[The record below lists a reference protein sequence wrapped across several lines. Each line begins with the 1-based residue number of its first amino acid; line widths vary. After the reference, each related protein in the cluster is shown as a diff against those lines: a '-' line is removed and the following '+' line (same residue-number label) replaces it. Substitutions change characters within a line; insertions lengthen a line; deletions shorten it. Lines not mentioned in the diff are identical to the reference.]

1 MPKARKPSSGV
12 IQVRHPSEETGEL
25 RLIPAPVTRASRA
38 GVVLGGGTWFRC
50 GQFSSRMVMAAAV
63 PLRPDFDAAALRTL
77 AKQSRDPDQTR
88 RLLALAPIYEGQPQ
102 SEAARVGCVTLQSVR
117 DWVVRFTAQGPAG
130 LINGKAP
137 GRRAILNETQR
148 AALRAIVEQ
157 GPIPAIHG
165 VVRWR
170 LVDLIAWL
178 WEEFRLSISQQTLSR
193 ELRALNYR
201 KLSARPRHYA
211 QNEHAADVFNK
222 RSPTAWRR
230 SQRRSAASRSR
241 FGSRMRRGLDKRTR
255 SRGAGR
261 NAARA
266 PQPPRIS
273 EQPRPISSA
282 RSVRLPARSWLGPA
296 ALHDTGHA
304 VAPNR
309 DRAGRGA
316 GRARRCSPGSRRLA
330 CLDQAG

>member
-1 MPKARKPSSGV
+1 
-12 IQVRHPSEETGEL
+12 
-25 RLIPAPVTRASRA
+25 
-38 GVVLGGGTWFRC
+38 
-50 GQFSSRMVMAAAV
+50 MVMAAAV

-77 AKQSRDPDQTR
+77 ATQSRDPDQTR
-88 RLLALAPIYEGQPQ
+88 RLLALATIYEGQPR

-178 WEEFRLSISQQTLSR
+178 WEEFRLSISQQTVSR
-193 ELRALNYR
+193 ELRAMNYR

-211 QNEHAADVFNK
+211 KNEHAADVFKK

-230 SQRRSAASRSR
+230 SQRRSAASR
-241 FGSRMRRGLDKRTR
+241 
-255 SRGAGR
+255 
-261 NAARA
+261 
-266 PQPPRIS
+266 
-273 EQPRPISSA
+273 
-282 RSVRLPARSWLGPA
+282 
-296 ALHDTGHA
+296 
-304 VAPNR
+304 
-309 DRAGRGA
+309 
-316 GRARRCSPGSRRLA
+316 
-330 CLDQAG
+330 

>member
-1 MPKARKPSSGV
+1 
-12 IQVRHPSEETGEL
+12 
-25 RLIPAPVTRASRA
+25 
-38 GVVLGGGTWFRC
+38 
-50 GQFSSRMVMAAAV
+50 MVMAAAV

-77 AKQSRDPDQTR
+77 ATQSRDPDQTR
-88 RLLALAPIYEGQPQ
+88 RLLALATIYEGQPR
-102 SEAARVGCVTLQSVR
+102 SEAARVGCVTLQSVRDWVVRFTAQGPAGLINGKAPGRRAILQSVR

-193 ELRALNYR
+193 ELRAMNYR

-211 QNEHAADVFNK
+211 KNEHAADVFKK

-230 SQRRSAASRSR
+230 SQRRSAASR
-241 FGSRMRRGLDKRTR
+241 
-255 SRGAGR
+255 
-261 NAARA
+261 
-266 PQPPRIS
+266 
-273 EQPRPISSA
+273 
-282 RSVRLPARSWLGPA
+282 
-296 ALHDTGHA
+296 
-304 VAPNR
+304 
-309 DRAGRGA
+309 
-316 GRARRCSPGSRRLA
+316 
-330 CLDQAG
+330 

>member
-25 RLIPAPVTRASRA
+25 RVIPAPVKRDARA
-38 GVVLGGGTWFRC
+38 GVVLGGETWFRC

-77 AKQSRDPDQTR
+77 AKQSRDPDQIR
-88 RLLALAPIYEGQPQ
+88 RLLALATIYEGQPR

-117 DWVVRFTAQGPAG
+117 DWVLRFNAQGPAG

-148 AALRAIVEQ
+148 AALQATVEQ

-178 WEEFRLSISQQTLSR
+178 WEEFCLSISQQTLSR
-193 ELRALNYR
+193 ELRAMNYR

-211 QNEHAADVFNK
+211 QNEHAADVFKK

-241 FGSRMRRGLDKRTR
+241 FGSRTRRGLDKRTR

-282 RSVRLPARSWLGPA
+282 RSVRLPAKELAWSCRA
-296 ALHDTGHA
+296 ARHR
-304 VAPNR
+304 P
-309 DRAGRGA
+309 
-316 GRARRCSPGSRRLA
+316 CS
-330 CLDQAG
+330 CT